1 MFKIADKYA
10 LEDDTLREKL
20 GVPWRHMIEQL
31 AEMKSTMTVRTSVDR
46 MHKGHNASKSQR
58 WPTWSQEGLAKM

>member
-20 GVPWRHMIEQL
+20 DVPWQHMIGQL
-31 AEMKSTMTVRTSVDR
+31 AEMKSTMTVRTSVHR
-46 MHKGHNASKSQR
+46 MHKGHYANKS
-58 WPTWSQEGLAKM
+58 